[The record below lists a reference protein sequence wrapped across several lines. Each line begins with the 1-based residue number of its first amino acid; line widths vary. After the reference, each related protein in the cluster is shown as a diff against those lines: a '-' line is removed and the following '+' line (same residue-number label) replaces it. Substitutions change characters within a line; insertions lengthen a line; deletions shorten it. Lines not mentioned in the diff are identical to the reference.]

1 MFLFITVAGQNYPNY
16 TEKFHFKDNTYI
28 INIAFYPQTG
38 YVIQL
43 SDFNNQDFQ
52 YSIKYFYKEDFVE
65 GFAETIAKFYTD
77 TTFQQKDSTAAR
89 NIAEKK
95 LFYPFYVHFTT
106 PALESRPIAGYLFLN
121 DYINIDEKYEVY
133 LISKVLDYELLMKT
147 FFITK
152 PYKDSLDYELQT
164 SISNIKDTIEIQK
177 RKDKYKWFENK
188 IDNFNFV
195 FKIDSASLE
204 FVNGNIKNIIV
215 IGSLAIRFKFKD
227 VTITEPILKNMVL
240 HNTVPIAFSTTHD
253 YSALNQIML
262 YYKDGFGIKFPVIDL
277 MNYTPNLQLNSED
290 YSPENKIYKMQPDE
304 KGVILYKEKTVD
316 ILKAEIYS
324 DFMGFG
330 QDNPNGLI
338 QTEVSRKFFLY
349 SKRIPREIRPGRL
362 LNRNEKISIKI
373 DKLRITDSTNSKIDI
388 LYKKSKYL
396 KEKSYL
402 VKSGQSFKRI
412 ISFGFLNFIEPKFIF
427 SKLEDN
433 NKYLPVTYDKI
444 KSQETGKDSTIKYV
458 TTIDLLSHVN
468 MSIGGKINLL
478 VLDFPVLK
486 SSLFFNMGGYY
497 QLASIIDSTATFKD
511 SILTI
516 NENKFNVGLMQSFWE
531 AQWMIKTDARF
542 SISLYYRLIYLNML
556 TEKFQLEQIDNNQKT
571 RDFEAD
577 RWLQSIQL
585 LASIKLSDKSSGRLF
600 FRGTL
605 TYESSNMNNNYFQAQ
620 LGYSFNI
627 LQKK

>member
-1 MFLFITVAGQNYPNY
+1 MI
-16 TEKFHFKDNTYI
+16 
-28 INIAFYPQTG
+28 
-38 YVIQL
+38 
-43 SDFNNQDFQ
+43 
-52 YSIKYFYKEDFVE
+52 
-65 GFAETIAKFYTD
+65 
-77 TTFQQKDSTAAR
+77 
-89 NIAEKK
+89 
-95 LFYPFYVHFTT
+95 
-106 PALESRPIAGYLFLN
+106 
-121 DYINIDEKYEVY
+121 
-133 LISKVLDYELLMKT
+133 
-147 FFITK
+147 
-152 PYKDSLDYELQT
+152 
-164 SISNIKDTIEIQK
+164 
-177 RKDKYKWFENK
+177 
-188 IDNFNFV
+188 
-195 FKIDSASLE
+195 
-204 FVNGNIKNIIV
+204 
-215 IGSLAIRFKFKD
+215 
-227 VTITEPILKNMVL
+227 
-240 HNTVPIAFSTTHD
+240 NTVPIGFSTMHD
-253 YSALNQIML
+253 YSAFKQIML
-262 YYKDGFGIKFPVIDL
+262 YFKDNFGIKFPVINL
-277 MNYTPNLQLNSED
+277 MNYIPNLQLNSED
-290 YSPENKIYKMQPDE
+290 YSPENKIYKIQPDE
-304 KGVILYKEKTVD
+304 KAVILYKEKTVD

-338 QTEVSRKFFLY
+338 QTEVSKKFFLY

-362 LNRNEKISIKI
+362 LNRSENISRKIEKLSIKMVSDTQKI
-373 DKLRITDSTNSKIDI
+373 KNPEKKQKYYNKMLSDSIKQENKR
-388 LYKKSKYL
+388 KYL
-396 KEKSYL
+396 KEKSFF
-402 VKSGQSFKRI
+402 VKSGQSFNRI
-412 ISFGFLNFIEPKFIF
+412 ISFGFINFIEPKFIF

-516 NENKFNVGLMQSFWE
+516 NDNKFNVGLMQSFWE

-556 TEKFQLEQIDNNQKT
+556 TEKFQLEQIDNIRKT

-605 TYESSNMNNNYFQAQ
+605 TYESNNMNNNYFQAQ

>member
-121 DYINIDEKYEVY
+121 DDINLDNEDM
-133 LISKVLDYELLMKT
+133 LIERVLDLVSLKKT
-147 FFITK
+147 FLITE
-152 PYKDSLDYELQT
+152 PYKDSLDHELQT
-164 SISNIKDTIEIQK
+164 LISKIKDTKEIQK
-177 RKDKYKWFENK
+177 LKDRYKCFKNE
-188 IDNFNFV
+188 IDDYDFV
-195 FKIDSASLE
+195 FKVDSASLE

-215 IGSLAIRFKFKD
+215 IGILTIRFKFKTK
-227 VTITEPILKNMVL
+227 TIIEPLVNKMIMFNA
-240 HNTVPIAFSTTHD
+240 VPIGFSTMHD
-253 YSALNQIML
+253 YSALKQIML
-262 YYKDGFGIKFPVIDL
+262 YYKDYFGIKFPVIDL
-277 MNYTPNLQLNSED
+277 MNYIPNLQLNSED
-290 YSPENKIYKMQPDE
+290 YSPENKIYKIQPDE
-304 KGVILYKEKTVD
+304 KAVILYKEKTVD

-373 DKLRITDSTNSKIDI
+373 DKLRITDPTNSKIDS
-388 LYKKSKYL
+388 LEKKSKYL
-396 KEKSYL
+396 KEKSYF

-444 KSQETGKDSTIKYV
+444 KNQETGKDSTIKYV